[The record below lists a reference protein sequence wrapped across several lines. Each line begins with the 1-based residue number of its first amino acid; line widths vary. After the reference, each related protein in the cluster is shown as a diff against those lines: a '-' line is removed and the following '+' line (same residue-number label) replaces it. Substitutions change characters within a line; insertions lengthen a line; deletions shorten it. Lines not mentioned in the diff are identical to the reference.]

1 MIVLYM
7 ILRVWVRLTLRIF
20 YKEFTVNG
28 RERLPRKGPMIV
40 VANHPNT
47 LMDPLIVA
55 SLLHQ
60 MAGFMG
66 NGSLF
71 RNKPLAKLL
80 RFFNVIPVYR
90 KQDIRPGENID
101 NQDNFEHARAYLG
114 KGGTLLIFPEGTS
127 YAEKRLRELRTGA
140 ARIAMSYESANNFQ
154 GGLVLMPV
162 ALNYSA
168 PTRSRTRIR
177 IDVGEPIP
185 VSQFAEIHAKDNFE
199 AVRALTEAVRLQIES
214 RMVVLEDQEQETLFS
229 QVTRLLREQL
239 KEDDGQHRGHDA
251 LLAER
256 HIADKLRDLK
266 AKNSESYAQLRLR
279 FQRWFA
285 MMDRLQIREGFF
297 RERFQKLNSG
307 WVWFAILLFL
317 VPTAPI
323 FAAGA
328 ITNWLPYWFPGW
340 IAPKISDEIEY
351 HSPIMMVVGM
361 FLFPIWY
368 ALLILAAWLV
378 GLSGWWLVGFGV
390 SLPIIGIFALLYAQL
405 ARRFAGLTS
414 LLRIKGRKRSILQNL
429 KEQREQLLDELE
441 ALLGIG

>member
-7 ILRVWVRLTLRIF
+7 ILRLMVRITLRIF

-185 VSQFAEIHAKDNFE
+185 VAKFAEIHAKDNFE
-199 AVRALTEAVRLQIES
+199 AVRALTEEVRAQIES
-214 RMVVLEDQEQETLFS
+214 RMVVLDDPEQETLFS

-239 KEDDGQHRGHDA
+239 KEDDGQHRGHEA

-266 AKNSESYAQLRLR
+266 AQNSSAYAQLRIR
-279 FQRWFA
+279 FHRWFA

-297 RERFQKLNSG
+297 RERFQKVNSG
-307 WVWFAILLFL
+307 LVWLGMLIFL
-317 VPTAPI
+317 VLLAPI
-323 FAAGA
+323 FAIGA
-328 ITNWLPYWFPGW
+328 LTSWLPYWFPGW

-351 HSPIMMVVGM
+351 HSPIMMVIGM

-368 ALLILAAWLV
+368 GLLILLAWILGFTGWQLAAI
-378 GLSGWWLVGFGV
+378 GGA
-390 SLPIIGIFALLYAQL
+390 LPIVGIAALLYATV

-429 KEQREQLLDELE
+429 QEQRDQLLDELQ